1 MTKNFNFTK
10 HKYFGLIST
19 AIILVGFIFTFTV
32 KGGFN
37 LGIDFKA
44 GINQQVFITSD
55 TEIERS
61 AVQDSLKGIDGA
73 KVQSIGST
81 SENMFV
87 VKVQSSGEDDFQSEI
102 TATIK
107 AALDSKFGSSDVTVL
122 STEFVG
128 GSFSSNLTQEVI
140 FLTFFAL
147 VLILA
152 YVWIRFHLNYAFSAI
167 AAIFHDVL
175 FLLAFIGVTGL
186 EVSTGTIA
194 AVLTIIGYSLN
205 DTIVIFDR
213 VRENVKEKRAKNFE
227 DTVNV
232 SLNESLSRT
241 IITSLTTLIAVTSI
255 FILADGQIKDFA
267 LSLIVGIIVG
277 TYSSIFVASSV
288 VVTWGNKISSKLQ
301 DKYKDTSSSLSID
314 K

>member
-1 MTKNFNFTK
+1 MTRNFNFTK
-10 HKYFGLIST
+10 YRYFGFIST
-19 AIILVGFIFTFTV
+19 AIIIVGFIFTFAV
-32 KGGFN
+32 RGGFN
-37 LGIDFKA
+37 LGIDFNP
-44 GINQQVFITSD
+44 GINQQVEVIDSEVVSRVKVLDSLNGVDGAQVQQIGADEDNNFVIK
-55 TEIERS
+55 
-61 AVQDSLKGIDGA
+61 VQD
-73 KVQSIGST
+73 
-81 SENMFV
+81 
-87 VKVQSSGEDDFQSEI
+87 SGEDDFQAAVVTS
-102 TATIK
+102 IK
-107 AALDSKFGSSDVTVL
+107 TALDAKFGANNITIL

-128 GSFSSNLTQEVI
+128 GSFSSNLTKDVI

-147 VLILA
+147 LLILA

-213 VRENVKEKRAKNFE
+213 VRENDKAISGTFEEK
-227 DTVNV
+227 VNI

-241 IITSLTTLIAVTSI
+241 VITSLTTLIAVSSI
-255 FILADGQIKDFA
+255 FIFADGQIQNFA
-267 LSLIVGIIVG
+267 LSLIVGVIVG

-288 VVTWGNKISSKLQ
+288 VVAWGNKLAEARHNKFENTSSKL
-301 DKYKDTSSSLSID
+301 SVE
-314 K
+314 